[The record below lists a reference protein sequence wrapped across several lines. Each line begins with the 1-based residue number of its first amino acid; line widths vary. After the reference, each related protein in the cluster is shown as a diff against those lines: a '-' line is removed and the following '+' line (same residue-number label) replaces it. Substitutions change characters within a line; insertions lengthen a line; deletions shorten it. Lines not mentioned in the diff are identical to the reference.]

1 MCGTIFPV
9 SFNKKQDS
17 GHAMMSLTFCTKK
30 VPTDQIPLPFGI
42 AKDEINLQNA
52 GEEKK
57 MYMSFSRTYDG
68 ACRE

>member
-1 MCGTIFPV
+1 MCSTIFPL

-17 GHAMMSLTFCTKK
+17 GQAMMSLISCTKK
-30 VPTDQIPLPFGI
+30 VPSDQIPLPFCI

-57 MYMSFSRTYDG
+57 MYMSSSRINDG